1 MALNMI
7 INISMIEHQW
17 FLIRMVFTDT
27 LYILSILMYIIIL
40 WIFSVSSMLL
50 LKSSFWH
57 EAKKNSGRKL

>member
-7 INISMIEHQW
+7 INISMIEHQC

-57 EAKKNSGRKL
+57 EAKKYSGRKL